1 MGTAGQI
8 RTTEIATLPGSG
20 EFTALIRDFLRDFSL
35 NPMNS
40 ASKLRSL
47 LAEDAGSFYRAAIEV
62 FAEEKETHPGVRAVA
77 KMIASDETFLDKLEE
92 KAAYHLNAAIRVG
105 QHLLDADRSVTQ
117 SLLYRVNAAEAEGDL
132 ERANRLLSIV
142 GTINQAG
149 GNVMPLVPL
158 TSAHDSRI
166 RSKAMLL
173 VGKVVR
179 RAEWLKKALG
189 DADPR
194 VRANAIEAVWG
205 GVSED
210 LVPLLTRS
218 LADAHP
224 RVVGN
229 ALVALIQSGSREA
242 LDHLERMSEHPA
254 PAFRATAAWAI
265 GHLSQTSLLPH
276 IKTLL
281 QDKDPLVFRNALHAS
296 VKLRQGQKQETAEA
310 VEV

>member
-1 MGTAGQI
+1 MQTAEQI
-8 RTTEIATLPGSG
+8 RTSKIAVPPRSG
-20 EFTALIRDFLRDFSL
+20 ELIGQIRDFLRDFSL

-47 LAEDAGSFYRAAIEV
+47 LAQDAGNFYRAAIEV
-62 FAEEKETHPGVRAVA
+62 FAEEKEAHPGIRAVA

-92 KAAYHLNAAIRVG
+92 KAAQDLDGAIRVG

-117 SLLYRVNAAEAEGDL
+117 SLLYRVNAAEAEADL
-132 ERANRLLSIV
+132 DRANRLLSIV
-142 GTINQAG
+142 GTINQAV

-179 RAEWLKKALG
+179 RSEWLKKALS
-189 DADPR
+189 DPDPR

-210 LVPLLTRS
+210 LIPLLERS
-218 LADAHP
+218 IEDQHP

-229 ALVALIQSGSREA
+229 ALVALISMGSEKA
-242 LDHLERMSEHPA
+242 VEHLERMTEHSA
-254 PAFRATAAWAI
+254 AGFRATAAWAI
-265 GHLSQTSLLPH
+265 GHLQQADLLPR
-276 IKTLL
+276 IKTML
-281 QDKDPLVFRNALHAS
+281 QDRDPLVFRNALRAS
-296 VKLRQGQKQETAEA
+296 VKLRKAQKDAAQADEA
-310 VEV
+310 

>member
-1 MGTAGQI
+1 MRTAEQI
-8 RTTEIATLPGSG
+8 RTSKVAVLPRSG
-20 EFTALIRDFLRDFSL
+20 ELVGQIRDFLRDFSL

-47 LAEDAGSFYRAAIEV
+47 LAQDAGSFYRAAIDV
-62 FAEEKETHPGVRAVA
+62 FAEEKETHPGIRAVA

-92 KAAYHLNAAIRVG
+92 KAARDLDGAIRVG

-117 SLLYRVNAAEAEGDL
+117 SLLYRVNAAESEADL
-132 ERANRLLSIV
+132 DRANRLLSIV
-142 GTINQAG
+142 GTINQAV

-179 RAEWLKKALG
+179 RSEWLKKALS
-189 DADPR
+189 DPDSR

-205 GVSED
+205 AISED
-210 LVPLLTRS
+210 LVPLLERA
-218 LADAHP
+218 LDDEHP

-229 ALVALIQSGSREA
+229 AVVALIQIGSEGA
-242 LDHLERMSEHPA
+242 LDHLERMTEHTA
-254 PAFRATAAWAI
+254 AEFRATAAWAI
-265 GHLSQTSLLPH
+265 GHLQQADLLPR
-276 IKTLL
+276 IKMLL
-281 QDKDPLVFRNALHAS
+281 QDKDPLVFRNALRAS
-296 VKLRQGQKQETAEA
+296 VKLRKDRKEAAPGQA
-310 VEV
+310 